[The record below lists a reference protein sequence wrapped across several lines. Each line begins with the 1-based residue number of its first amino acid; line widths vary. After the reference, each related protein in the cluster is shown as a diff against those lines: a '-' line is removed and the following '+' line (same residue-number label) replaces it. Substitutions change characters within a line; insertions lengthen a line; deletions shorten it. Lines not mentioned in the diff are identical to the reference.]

1 MSQSI
6 TLSREERSVLDEI
19 LTREEE
25 TTRAELHHTD
35 DYTYRRIVKRH
46 LELTRRIL
54 EKVRDLPGEYES
66 SEEHAV
72 REETSTRGED

>member
-1 MSQSI
+1 
-6 TLSREERSVLDEI
+6 
-19 LTREEE
+19 
-25 TTRAELHHTD
+25 
-35 DYTYRRIVKRH
+35 VKRH